1 MHGYYGVA
9 KGTIRI
15 ALPPPPEDFDF
26 SDPFEK
32 QACDTSLHGDIV
44 VADGIRIW
52 LPYCRG
58 QLEDPESLPHM
69 GIQPNA
75 DAGGMAAIDVCTIR
89 MWTPVDIDGV
99 FGVAVPT
106 RHFFFAMT
114 MGSWFQQMLEK
125 SARPTHTRGH
135 SSGAAILVGNLMDFL
150 A

>member
-1 MHGYYGVA
+1 MRGYYGVV

-15 ALPPPPEDFDF
+15 ALPQPPEDFDF

-32 QACDTSLHGDIV
+32 QACDTSSHGDIA

-52 LPYCRG
+52 LPFCRA
-58 QLEDPESLPHM
+58 QLEDPESLPHT
-69 GIQPNA
+69 GIQTYA
-75 DAGGMAAIDVCTIR
+75 DEGGMPAIDVQTIR
-89 MWTPVDIDGV
+89 MWAPVGIDGV
-99 FGVAVPT
+99 VGVAVPT
-106 RHFFFAMT
+106 QHFFFAMT

-125 SARPTHTRGH
+125 SARPTHTREH